1 MVVFCGVGASRRDC
15 RMSGEVERALENVC
29 GWHAQGE
36 PVRAQGSGQE
46 VAAVGQGF

>member
-1 MVVFCGVGASRRDC
+1 MTVEV
-15 RMSGEVERALENVC
+15 SGEVERALENVC

-36 PVRAQGSGQE
+36 PVHAWGLGQE